1 MKRFWLVLLSL
12 GLIMAFSA
20 SAFAVDVK
28 FSGSYYVAGMYLNKV
43 SLADPGTPNE
53 STSFYYQRLRVQTDF
68 IVSTGL
74 KLITRFDAM
83 ERAWKAPRSAPGT
96 ALDETYGIL
105 NSDSAGTRAENEN
118 IAFDWAYVQYQSP
131 IGRFEAGYMADGA
144 WGTVFGDTT
153 FAHPR
158 ITYMSPSLANFYI
171 FATTVKLGENS
182 YTNINPGITAS
193 DLDNDKDV
201 LAFWYLG
208 KGWNAGLLYGYFN
221 VKSLRQALNAS
232 MKFHVLMPY
241 FYAKLGPVTVQAE
254 VDYGFGKYLA
264 YEAPAVTPDKDLSSL
279 AGWIDAQANF
289 GPVYVGGTFAYS
301 QGQDPNNTDK
311 QQQLLGGGND
321 WSPALIMWN
330 YDRYYWA
337 GGLGTAAGS
346 FGSSSVGGQ
355 FINGLLFQVRGG
367 ANLSEKFTLGASVT
381 YAVADQKPLNYI
393 SKDYGYELDVTAT
406 YKITNNLSYMLGG
419 GYLWTGDYFKGTSGT
434 NSVANDYLLINKLT
448 LTF

>member
-20 SAFAVDVK
+20 SAFALDVK

-43 SLADPGTPNE
+43 SLGDPGTPNE
-53 STSFYYQRLRVQTDF
+53 NTAFYYQRLRVRTDF
-68 IVSTGL
+68 IVAPGL
-74 KLITRFDAM
+74 VLITRFDAM
-83 ERAWKAPRSAPGT
+83 ERAWKAPRSTPGT
-96 ALDETYGIL
+96 ALDETYGL
-105 NSDSAGTRAENEN
+105 NSNSAGTRAENEN

-171 FATTVKLGENS
+171 FATTVKLADNS
-182 YTNINPGITAS
+182 YTAINGATTTDA
-193 DLDNDKDV
+193 DNDKDV

-221 VKSLRQALNAS
+221 IKSFRPSLNAS

-241 FYAKLGPVTVQAE
+241 FYGKFGPVTLQAE
-254 VDYGFGKYLA
+254 VDYGFGKYFA
-264 YEAPAVTPDKDLSSL
+264 YELPSVTPDKDLSSL
-279 AGWIDAQANF
+279 AGWIDAQADF
-289 GPVYVGGTFAYS
+289 GPLYVGGTFAYS

-321 WSPALIMWN
+321 WSPALIMFN
-330 YDRYYWA
+330 YERNYWA
-337 GGLGTAAGS
+337 GYLSGNGATMGAS
-346 FGSSSVGGQ
+346 TGGGA
-355 FINGLLFQVRGG
+355 FMNAYLLQLRGG
-367 ANLSEKFTLGASVT
+367 VKLSEKFTLGAAASWAT
-381 YAVADQKPLNYI
+381 ADQKPTTTWI

-419 GYLWTGDYFKGTSGT
+419 GYLWTGDYFKGTGSANT
-434 NSVANDYLLINKLT
+434 TVNDYLLINKLT